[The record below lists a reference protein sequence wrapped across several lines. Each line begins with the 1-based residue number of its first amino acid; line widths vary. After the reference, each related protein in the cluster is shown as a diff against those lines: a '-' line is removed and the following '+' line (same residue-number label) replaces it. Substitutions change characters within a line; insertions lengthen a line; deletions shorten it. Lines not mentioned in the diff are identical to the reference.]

1 MLLKEHGML
10 AKKKASKVA
19 TTESNHPHYKYPNKV
34 KNLKPTRI
42 NELWQGRLC
51 GKRLDLHSSRR

>member
-19 TTESNHPHYKYPNKV
+19 TTESNHLHYKYSNKV
-34 KNLKPTRI
+34 KDLKPGRI
-42 NELWQGRLC
+42 NEL
-51 GKRLDLHSSRR
+51 